1 MLAEPAGVTGCG
13 WARGPEDERLYDRG
27 HTDENSLRLTGL
39 QADVI
44 RGSNY
49 LAERYSPMSDLPE
62 RFRARRPRFEE
73 VGEEGFTLIEL
84 LVVLLIIGILLA
96 IAIPT
101 FLSVTKTANNT
112 AAQANLQTALTGADT
127 YYTSSNQTYAGL
139 YGGTTTSSITAIDTG
154 LTYVSGSASTKSNSI
169 SINALGSAGWVVLAA
184 WAPGTKDCWVIL
196 DQKSTQ
202 ASGGVAGNTTY
213 LAPGTYYGVIKSTTT
228 SSCVASSTIA
238 VPAAIWTQ
246 TGFPHG

>member
-1 MLAEPAGVTGCG
+1 MRHSET
-13 WARGPEDERLYDRG
+13 
-27 HTDENSLRLTGL
+27 
-39 QADVI
+39 
-44 RGSNY
+44 
-49 LAERYSPMSDLPE
+49 
-62 RFRARRPRFEE
+62 FRARRLRFEE
-73 VGEEGFTLIEL
+73 AGEEGFTLIEL

-127 YYTSSNQTYAGL
+127 FYTANNQTYAGL
-139 YGGTTTSSITAIDTG
+139 YGGIGCVDHHG
-154 LTYVSGSASTKSNSI
+154 NRHRLDVRKCSASTKSNSI

-202 ASGGVAGNTTY
+202 ASAGVAGNTTY

-228 SSCVASSTIA
+228 ASCSAGTSMS
-238 VPAAIWTQ
+238 VPAANWSQ

>member
-1 MLAEPAGVTGCG
+1 M
-13 WARGPEDERLYDRG
+13 R
-27 HTDENSLRLTGL
+27 HN
-39 QADVI
+39 
-44 RGSNY
+44 
-49 LAERYSPMSDLPE
+49 E
-62 RFRARRPRFEE
+62 RFRARRLRFEE
-73 VGEEGFTLIEL
+73 AGEEGFTLIEL

-127 YYTSSNQTYAGL
+127 FYTANNQTYAGL
-139 YGGTTTSSITAIDTG
+139 YGGTGVSTITAIDTG

-213 LAPGTYYGVIKSTTT
+213 LAPGTYYGVIKATTT

-238 VPAAIWTQ
+238 VPAATWTQ
-246 TGFPHG
+246 SGFPHG